1 MFTTELVGLWESKQ
15 GGWTDDVLEIKWYK
29 TWLEVSQK
37 GATHLIV
44 EMSVVYEKEIRSLR
58 DEIENLKHS

>member
-1 MFTTELVGLWESKQ
+1 MFTTELDGAWECRH
-15 GGWTDDVLEIKWYK
+15 GGWTCDVLEIKWYK

-37 GATHLIV
+37 GETKNIV